1 MSSYLPMLTD
11 AELGEGRGEAGV
23 GTVATERGNL
33 PLQGIDVDATLTGL
47 IARVALIQTFGN
59 RFDQPLEATYIFPL
73 PDRAA
78 VTEFRMEVGER
89 VVEGVLK
96 ERGQARAEY
105 DTAVREGRRASIAE
119 EERPGVFTMRVGNLL
134 PGERVT
140 VRLVMTGPLPWDDG
154 EATFRFPLVVAPR
167 YIPRAPLDGEP
178 VGAGTEPDTDAVPDA
193 SRISPPVLLPGFPNP
208 VDLSIRVRID
218 PAGLELGAVRSSLHA
233 VVEEERD
240 GARVVRVEPG
250 ERANRDFV
258 LRIRTGDG
266 TVATAVAAAQDAE
279 GGLGTFALALLPPAG
294 ADAVHPRDVVFVL
307 DRSGSMAGWKMV
319 AARRAVARMVDSLT
333 GRDRFLVLAFDNLIE
348 SPPELGTGLTVA
360 ADHAR
365 FLAVDYLSRL
375 EARGGTEMAAP
386 LARGLDLL
394 TGTTPDPHPPAP
406 GAPEFHPLVP
416 GAPEPDPPVPGPPNR
431 EGSPA
436 GQVEAPVV
444 HTPPRDSVRRDL
456 ALVLV
461 TDGQVG
467 NEDQILRLLAPRLG
481 GVRVYTVGV
490 DTAVNEGFLKRLA
503 GLGGGACELVESEDR
518 LEEVMDRV
526 HRRIGAPVLTDL
538 ELVPAGLDV
547 DRDSLAPRRLPALFA
562 GSPLVV
568 SGRFAGRAAGAVTVR
583 GQDAAGRPWSA
594 TVPVTAGDAAA
605 LTATWARAH
614 LRDLEDRYATD
625 QAPDRDLER
634 RIVETSLRFGV
645 LCRFTAFV
653 AADVQVVNR
662 GGVVHR
668 VLQPV
673 ESPAG
678 WDMLRRVAG
687 AMPMAALNAGGL
699 QAAPFAG
706 RVAAPRVQRAMLDRR
721 LGNLPG
727 RAGPGRSGRRSGGLP
742 SHPLG
747 GADLTPYRQRAGA
760 LATMLERDRS
770 HPRGVPTPGGGP
782 AGTPGEGPGVGTGG
796 GSGAHPG
803 TRRGIGPG
811 IPSSGPGI
819 PSPEGPGG
827 RTGPG
832 GLQGTG
838 DDLVRRLGLVR
849 VGVEA
854 LVADLE
860 SVDAV
865 EEEVRPLRELVVE
878 LGRRLGPVGAVR
890 MPGWPELERLRELAL
905 AVLRAFAAPGDRGP
919 GGPAGPDPWAPAP
932 GFPDPWAPAPGGPA
946 PGGPAPEPPPPP
958 PAPPEPRDPT
968 FWRR

>member
-11 AELGEGRGEAGV
+11 ADLGEGWGEAGV
-23 GTVATERGNL
+23 GTVATGRGNL
-33 PLQGIDVDATLTGL
+33 PLLGIDVDAALTGL
-47 IARVALIQTFGN
+47 VARVALTQTFGN
-59 RFDQPLEATYIFPL
+59 RFDRPLEATYIFPL

-78 VTEFRMEVGER
+78 VIEFRMEVGER

-140 VRLVMTGPLPWDDG
+140 VRLVMSGPLPWDDG

-167 YIPRAPLDGEP
+167 YIPGAPLDGEP

-208 VDLSIRVRID
+208 VDLSIKVRID
-218 PAGLELGAVRSSLHA
+218 PAGLDMGPVRSSLHA
-233 VVEEERD
+233 VVEEDHD
-240 GARVVRVEPG
+240 GVRVVRVEPG

-266 TVATAVAAAQDAE
+266 SVATAVAAAEDAE
-279 GGLGTFALALLPPAG
+279 GGEGTFALTLLPPAG

-333 GRDRFLVLAFDNLIE
+333 GRDRFLLLAFDNLIE
-348 SPPELGTGLTVA
+348 TPPEMGAGLQGA
-360 ADHAR
+360 GDHAR

-386 LARGLDLL
+386 LARALEVL
-394 TGTTPDPHPPAP
+394 TGSGGDR
-406 GAPEFHPLVP
+406 PE
-416 GAPEPDPPVPGPPNR
+416 GPR
-431 EGSPA
+431 E
-436 GQVEAPVV
+436 
-444 HTPPRDSVRRDL
+444 L

-503 GLGGGACELVESEDR
+503 GLGGGAFELVESEDR
-518 LEEVMDRV
+518 LDEVMDRV

-547 DRDSLAPRRLPALFA
+547 DPDSLAPRRLPALFA

-583 GQDAAGRPWSA
+583 GRDAAGQPWSA
-594 TVPVTAGDAAA
+594 TVEATAGDAAA

-625 QAPDRDLER
+625 PAPDRELER
-634 RIVETSLRFGV
+634 RIVDTSLRFGV

-653 AADVQVVNR
+653 AADVQVVNQ

-673 ESPAG
+673 EAPAG
-678 WDMLRRVAG
+678 WDMLRRVA
-687 AMPMAALNAGGL
+687 ASMPMAAVHAGGL
-699 QAAPFAG
+699 QVAPFAG
-706 RVAAPRVQRAMLDRR
+706 RAGVPRVPRAMLDRR
-721 LGNLPG
+721 VGGLPG
-727 RAGPGRSGRRSGGLP
+727 RAGLGRSGRRSGGFP
-742 SHPLG
+742 TDPLG

-770 HPRGVPTPGGGP
+770 HPRGVPRVPGGI
-782 AGTPGEGPGVGTGG
+782 GTLPEPGELGG
-796 GSGAHPG
+796 A
-803 TRRGIGPG
+803 
-811 IPSSGPGI
+811 
-819 PSPEGPGG
+819 GG
-827 RTGPG
+827 
-832 GLQGTG
+832 
-838 DDLVRRLGLVR
+838 DLGRRLGLVR

-865 EEEVRPLRELVVE
+865 EEEVRPLRELVAE
-878 LGRRLGPVGAVR
+878 LARRLGPVSVAR
-890 MPGWPELERLRELAL
+890 MPGPTELERLRELAL
-905 AVLRAFAAPGDRGP
+905 DVLRAFAS
-919 GGPAGPDPWAPAP
+919 GG
-932 GFPDPWAPAPGGPA
+932 APAPGGPGPWPSGPGVPDPDA
-946 PGGPAPEPPPPP
+946 PAGPAERRNP
-958 PAPPEPRDPT
+958 D

>member
-11 AELGEGRGEAGV
+11 AEPGDGWGAAGV

-33 PLQGIDVDATLTGL
+33 PLQAIDVDATLTGL
-47 IARVALIQTFGN
+47 LARVALTQTFGN

-78 VTEFRMEVGER
+78 VTGFRMEVGER

-105 DTAVREGRRASIAE
+105 DSAVREGRRASIAE

-167 YIPRAPLDGEP
+167 YIPGAPLDGEP

-208 VDLSIRVRID
+208 VDLSIKVRID
-218 PAGLELGAVRSSLHA
+218 PAGLELGTVRSSLHA

-240 GARVVRVEPG
+240 GVRVVRVEPG
-250 ERANRDFV
+250 ERADRDFV
-258 LRIRTGDG
+258 LRIRTGEG
-266 TVATAVAAAQDAE
+266 TVATAVAAADDAE
-279 GGLGTFALALLPPAG
+279 GGQGTFALTLLPPAG
-294 ADAVHPRDVVFVL
+294 TGAVDPRDVVFVL
-307 DRSGSMAGWKMV
+307 DRSGSMGGWKMV

-333 GRDRFLVLAFDNLIE
+333 PRDRFLVLAFDNLIE
-348 SPPELGTGLTVA
+348 TPPELGAGLQA
-360 ADHAR
+360 AGDHAR
-365 FLAVDYLSRL
+365 FLAVDHLSRL

-386 LARGLDLL
+386 LARALDIL
-394 TGTTPDPHPPAP
+394 TQPTQPTPPIPPT
-406 GAPEFHPLVP
+406 
-416 GAPEPDPPVPGPPNR
+416 PEPQPPIPGSPNR
-431 EGSPA
+431 EGSPISPA
-436 GQVEAPVV
+436 AAPVV
-444 HTPPRDSVRRDL
+444 HTPLGGPRDLV
-456 ALVLV
+456 LVLV

-481 GVRVYTVGV
+481 RVRVYTVGV

-518 LEEVMDRV
+518 LDEVMDRV
-526 HRRIGAPVLTDL
+526 HRCIGAPVLTDL
-538 ELVPAGLDV
+538 ELAPAGLDV
-547 DRDSLAPRRLPALFA
+547 DLASVAPRRLPALFA

-568 SGRFAGRAAGAVTVR
+568 SGRFAGRSGGAVTVR
-583 GQDAAGRPWSA
+583 ARDAAGQPWSA
-594 TVPVTAGDAAA
+594 TVKATGGDGEA
-605 LTATWARAH
+605 LAATWARAH

-625 QAPDRDLER
+625 PAPDRELER

-653 AADVQVVNR
+653 AADVQVVNQ

-673 ESPAG
+673 EAPAG
-678 WDMLRRVAG
+678 WDMLRRVAA
-687 AMPMAALNAGGL
+687 AMPMAAMHAGGL
-699 QAAPFAG
+699 QAAPAAD
-706 RVAAPRVQRAMLDRR
+706 RAVAPRVQRAMLDRR
-721 LGNLPG
+721 LGGLPG
-727 RAGPGRSGRRSGGLP
+727 RAGPGRPGRRSGGFP

-760 LATMLERDRS
+760 LATMLKRDRS
-770 HPRGVPTPGGGP
+770 HPDGVPT
-782 AGTPGEGPGVGTGG
+782 TPGRGPEAQPGTG
-796 GSGAHPG
+796 P
-803 TRRGIGPG
+803 RIGPG
-811 IPSSGPGI
+811 IPL
-819 PSPEGPGG
+819 PEGRGAGG
-827 RTGPG
+827 DLGIG
-832 GLQGTG
+832 GLRGAVG
-838 DDLVRRLGLVR
+838 DLGRRLGLVR
-849 VGVEA
+849 VGVET
-854 LVADLE
+854 LVADLQ

-865 EEEVRPLRELVVE
+865 EEEVRPLRELAAE
-878 LGRRLGPVGAVR
+878 LGRRLGPGVGVSMAGR
-890 MPGWPELERLRELAL
+890 PELERLRDLAL
-905 AVLRAFAAPGDRGP
+905 AVLRAFATAQAPTAP
-919 GGPAGPDPWAPAP
+919 TVPPAVTA
-932 GFPDPWAPAPGGPA
+932 
-946 PGGPAPEPPPPP
+946 EPPSAPTVRPVP
-958 PAPPEPRDPT
+958 TAAPPSAPTAPPGRHEPRDPG

>member
-11 AELGEGRGEAGV
+11 ADLGEGSGEAGV

-33 PLQGIDVDATLTGL
+33 PLLGIDVDAALTGL
-47 IARVALIQTFGN
+47 VARVVLTQTFGN

-78 VTEFRMEVGER
+78 VTGFRMEVGER

-140 VRLVMTGPLPWDDG
+140 VRLDMTGPLPWDDG

-167 YIPRAPLDGEP
+167 YIPGAPLDGEP

-208 VDLSIRVRID
+208 VDLSIKVRID
-218 PAGLELGAVRSSLHA
+218 PAGLDLGTVRSSLHA

-240 GARVVRVEPG
+240 GVRVLRVEPG

-266 TVATAVAAAQDAE
+266 AVATALAAAEDTE
-279 GGLGTFALALLPPAG
+279 GGQGTFALTLLPPAG

-319 AARRAVARMVDSLT
+319 AARRAVARMVESLT
-333 GRDRFLVLAFDNLIE
+333 PRDRFLVLAFDNLIE
-348 SPPELGTGLTVA
+348 SPPLSGGLEPRPPIERGPKGLDPGPTGEGSGLQFA
-360 ADHAR
+360 GDHAR

-386 LARGLDLL
+386 LARALDIL
-394 TGTTPDPHPPAP
+394 TQPTP
-406 GAPEFHPLVP
+406 E
-416 GAPEPDPPVPGPPNR
+416 PPNR
-431 EGSPA
+431 EGGPA
-436 GQVEAPVV
+436 REATGPLV
-444 HTPPRDSVRRDL
+444 HTPLGGPGERDL

-467 NEDQILRLLAPRLG
+467 NEDQILRLLSPRLG
-481 GVRVYTVGV
+481 AVRVYTVGV

-518 LEEVMDRV
+518 LDEVMDRV
-526 HRRIGAPVLTDL
+526 HRRIGTPLLTGL
-538 ELVPAGLDV
+538 ELAPAGLGV
-547 DRDSLAPRRLPALFA
+547 GLDSLAPRRLPALFA

-568 SGRFAGRAAGAVTVR
+568 SGRFAGRATGAVTVR
-583 GQDAAGRPWSA
+583 GRDAAGQPWSA
-594 TVPVTAGDAAA
+594 TVEATAGDAAV
-605 LTATWARAH
+605 LSATWARAH

-625 QAPDRDLER
+625 AAPDRVLER
-634 RIVETSLRFGV
+634 RIVDTSLRFGV

-653 AADVQVVNR
+653 AADVQVVNQ

-673 ESPAG
+673 EAPAG
-678 WDMLRRVAG
+678 WDMLRRVA
-687 AMPMAALNAGGL
+687 ASMPMAAMHAGGL
-699 QAAPFAG
+699 QAAPSTG

-721 LGNLPG
+721 PGGLPG
-727 RAGPGRSGRRSGGLP
+727 RAGPGRIGRRSGGFRP
-742 SHPLG
+742 SPLG
-747 GADLTPYRQRAGA
+747 GADLTPYRQRAGT

-770 HPRGVPTPGGGP
+770 HPRGVPTVPGGGP
-782 AGTPGEGPGVGTGG
+782 GTDPGAHRSVPP
-796 GSGAHPG
+796 GSGGAPA
-803 TRRGIGPG
+803 TRRGVPSDPG
-811 IPSSGPGI
+811 IGRGVPVFPDGGVWPGA
-819 PSPEGPGG
+819 
-827 RTGPG
+827 G
-832 GLQGTG
+832 GLQGVGG
-838 DDLVRRLGLVR
+838 DLGWRVGLVR

-865 EEEVRPLRELVVE
+865 EEEVRPLRELGVE
-878 LGRRLGPVGAVR
+878 LGRRLGPGGGVR
-890 MPGWPELERLRELAL
+890 VPGRAELERLRDLAL
-905 AVLRAFAAPGDRGP
+905 AVLWAFAAGGTRPPGVT
-919 GGPAGPDPWAPAP
+919 
-932 GFPDPWAPAPGGPA
+932 
-946 PGGPAPEPPPPP
+946 P
-958 PAPPEPRDPT
+958 PAPRDPR